1 MSASPSRSPS
11 PPSSLGRRQRE
22 PIENALSQGP
32 KKRASYQD
40 PLIGHGRHFG
50 RTVHALCRIHA
61 VINNG
66 IIIEAELISGGSEQK
81 LTFDQRF
88 ELLLFRH
95 VLKLTSTMED
105 RIYGASEEEL
115 VHIADLLQKGASGAR
130 SDDTRSLKSV
140 ILDWIIAKGQ
150 SLTPPISRHMKTD
163 RGFHHE
169 RTGELLCPTGKD
181 WNDPVVRQKLNSG
194 ETLVRGDEWPV
205 FIYENY
211 LYDPEDPWTGAF
223 RSTLLLNAF
232 KHIFTS
238 PSSVEKE
245 NKATRSGNARIHGMV
260 SVTPASIAY
269 VAVQVRFALSSSTT
283 FSRTDRLSDSER
295 FYSTVLAT
303 LHDPEELVETN
314 QLLEWWNRQVF
325 PGQQDQACRSS
336 DPKTAL
342 ARIKA
347 RRAALKLAQVNNS

>member
-1 MSASPSRSPS
+1 MEENSSAT
-11 PPSSLGRRQRE
+11 PPSSLGCRQRE
-22 PIENALSQGP
+22 PIKNALSQGP

-50 RTVHALCRIHA
+50 QTIHALCRIHT

-66 IIIEAELISGGSEQK
+66 IIIEAELISSSSEQS
-81 LTFDQRF
+81 LTFDARF
-88 ELLLFRH
+88 ELGLFRH
-95 VLKLTSTMED
+95 ILKMIPTMED

-115 VHIADLLQKGASGAR
+115 KHIADLLQKGTASAR
-130 SDDTRSLKSV
+130 SNDTHSLKSV
-140 ILDWIIAKGQ
+140 IIDWIMPAGK
-150 SLTPPISRHMKTD
+150 SLTPLISRHIKTD

-181 WNDPVVRQKLNSG
+181 WSDPIVRQKLNSG
-194 ETLVRGDEWPV
+194 ETLVQGDEWPV
-205 FIYENY
+205 FIYAGY
-211 LYDPEDPWTGAF
+211 SYDSEVPWTGAF

-238 PSSVEKE
+238 PSSIEKE

-269 VAVQVRFALSSSTT
+269 VATQVRFALSSSTT
-283 FSRTDRLSDSER
+283 FSQTDRLSDSER
-295 FYSTVLAT
+295 FYGTVLAT
-303 LHDPEELVETN
+303 LHDPEEVVETN
-314 QLLEWWNRQVF
+314 QLLEWWNRHVF
-325 PGQQDQACRSS
+325 PSQQDQACRST

-342 ARIKA
+342 AQIKA
-347 RRAALKLAQVNNS
+347 RRAALKLAQVNNT